1 MREHPQPEVHT
12 EIFIDFGL
20 FELLVVV
27 GIAAFSRRVYS
38 NKVAG
43 IGFLLVSMIAPAALI
58 LLATGALQKWIA
70 LICLATTLVNI
81 AVIGGAMQQ
90 GWVPVLRLPQKIQRA
105 KSSPSPV
112 IVKPVAPA
120 PLNERIA
127 EPAMTAGIPAVARSE
142 TPLTSRDAS

>member
-1 MREHPQPEVHT
+1 M
-12 EIFIDFGL
+12 
-20 FELLVVV
+20 VV

-58 LLATGALQKWIA
+58 WLAAGTLQKWIA

-90 GWVPVLRLPQKIQRA
+90 GWVPVLRLPQKMRKRA
-105 KSSPSPV
+105 KGHVSPV
-112 IVKPVAPA
+112 MSQQGAQPSVDD
-120 PLNERIA
+120 R
-127 EPAMTAGIPAVARSE
+127 TADPGLAARIPAIAGSE
-142 TPLTSRDAS
+142 PPFSSRDAS